1 MTEENLTPEP
11 EAITE
16 ETEALPEESAI
27 PEGHRKVVVD
37 GEELVVSL
45 DEMDKGYQTARSS
58 TKRYQEAAQLKKE
71 ADEYNKRLL
80 ENPIEVLAEKMSTE
94 QIREI
99 TEAFLVKQLE
109 EEALSPE
116 QLQARNEKA
125 ELEILRK
132 EKAELEEQSK
142 SKELEAQT
150 SHAADVYEKQFISA
164 LDEINLP
171 KNPTTVKRMA
181 IHMQDALNNG
191 YELSASQAARMV
203 QEDLQT
209 DLTSLYGALEPE
221 RLASLL
227 GKDVVEKVGKYRASQ
242 LKNPFNPT
250 PARASE
256 STPKSNERQFVSE
269 HEFMEQTE
277 KLFQ

>member
-71 ADEYNKRLL
+71 ADEYNKRLF

-125 ELEILRK
+125 ELEVLRK

-142 SKELEAQT
+142 RKELEAQT